1 MIEIKNVTKYF
12 DDVVAV
18 DHVSVAIKEK
28 NVFGLIG
35 TNGAG
40 KSTVLRLIT
49 GIYRPD
55 EGEIYIDSL
64 PVYDN
69 RAAKKKFFF
78 IPDEPYFF
86 NNATAAEMERYYA
99 RVYGNF
105 DSGKFYGALEKF
117 GLDGKRKIHTF
128 SKGMKK
134 QLALLL
140 GIYAGT
146 EYLFCDETFDG
157 LDPVMRQ
164 HLKKPRLDRR
174 LSPPT
179 ICGNWKISVIM
190 WDFCTRAACCCPE
203 SWRR

>member
-86 NNATAAEMERYYA
+86 NNATAAEMERYY
-99 RVYGNF
+99 
-105 DSGKFYGALEKF
+105 SGWTVRE
-117 GLDGKRKIHTF
+117 RSI
-128 SKGMKK
+128 
-134 QLALLL
+134 
-140 GIYAGT
+140 
-146 EYLFCDETFDG
+146 LF
-157 LDPVMRQ
+157 
-164 HLKKPRLDRR
+164 RR
-174 LSPPT
+174 
-179 ICGNWKISVIM
+179 G
-190 WDFCTRAACCCPE
+190 
-203 SWRR
+203 